1 MKVSLRLRSDAAN
14 LSSSTAED
22 LFFRSQCALWG
33 ARMLAAY
40 RHLDKDTLEYL
51 IWVLDPASGIT
62 TRILEHIGVE
72 DENVIASIPKG
83 LENQA
88 TALFLLLSRLDSEK
102 RSRVVEILLSELE
115 VIARSSEECEMSRG
129 LDHIASTYGLN
140 SDECALA
147 FFLAS
152 ILAWTHL
159 ERYFDNH
166 LECDRPS
173 GRKYLMTALDMSKK
187 DLRKAIGGKLAR
199 IGILDISHTWI
210 TMDSDYAPLFTDPSD
225 NPLLADLHRA
235 VPTPDL
241 ATKDLGVDT
250 TDLSLM
256 SRLLTSQGDSPV
268 HVLLY
273 GAPGTGKTTLAQGLI
288 HENGLDGLEV
298 MGRSEGT
305 IKQRRGALEACLN
318 MSTGVESR
326 VVVIDEAD
334 RLLNTG
340 SSWSDHGEKSDKA
353 WLNDVLERRGL
364 RCVWITND
372 TGAMDPAVR
381 RRIDF
386 SLELPLPDIRK
397 RRTMIERVLR
407 NKRIK
412 RHFSADEIR
421 TIARDYTVSPAIL
434 SVAAETASLNQ
445 ESSQACHEAYI
456 KALDSQ
462 LRLAGVIPPAP
473 KNPLDEFLRE
483 GINTSIEF
491 DTLVDRVR
499 AYDERWRSQSAGAVL
514 PPFNLLF
521 HGEPG
526 TGKSYTARHLA
537 DLIDRPVL
545 VKRASDLLNPYVG
558 MSEKSVAA
566 AFAEARETG
575 SALVIDEIDSFLY
588 KREMALRTWESS
600 LVSEFLVQLE
610 QGPGMIIGTTNR
622 FDALDEAA
630 RRRFPMRAEFRFLAP
645 NQIVG
650 LYQSVFG
657 KIVHGKMSGTQAT
670 HLKSIRNATAAGM
683 FSAHNELLLS
693 DGFAICHD
701 QIIYL
706 LKYKFAGLST
716 NSSSTSAV
724 IGFH

>member
-1 MKVSLRLRSDAAN
+1 MVLSRLLRSNAPG
-14 LSSSTAED
+14 LSSIDAND
-22 LFFRSQCALWG
+22 RFMRSHCAQWG
-33 ARMLAAY
+33 ARVLSRY
-40 RHLDKDTLEYL
+40 PRLDQETLEFA
-51 IWVLDPASGIT
+51 IWVLDPSTVTLVQALADIGIKVESILAEVSASPEHQAAALT
-62 TRILEHIGVE
+62 PILCRQGTSVQTCAAKALAH
-72 DENVIASIPKG
+72 A
-83 LENQA
+83 LETLVTHESQSDMA
-88 TALFLLLSRLDSEK
+88 
-102 RSRVVEILLSELE
+102 
-115 VIARSSEECEMSRG
+115 RG
-129 LDHIASTYGLN
+129 LLHIKHTYGL
-140 SDECALA
+140 SDDDCALA

-152 ILAWTHL
+152 VSAWPHI
-159 ERYFDNH
+159 ERFFDSH

-173 GRKYLMTALDMSKK
+173 GRKYLMAALGMTHTQ
-187 DLRKAIGGKLAR
+187 LRQATNGKLAR
-199 IGILDISHTWI
+199 IGILDISHTWLSL
-210 TMDSDYAPLFTDPSD
+210 DSDYAPLFTDPSD
-225 NPLLADLHRA
+225 NPLLVDLHRA

-241 ATKDLGVDT
+241 MTGDLGVDP

-256 SRLLTSQGDSPV
+256 SRLLTSKGDSPV
-268 HVLLY
+268 HILLY
-273 GAPGTGKTTLAQGLI
+273 GAPGTGKTTLAQGLV

-364 RCVWITND
+364 RCVWIVND
-372 TGAMDPAVR
+372 TSAMDPAVR

-386 SLELPLPDIRK
+386 SLELPLPDPRK
-397 RRTMIERVLR
+397 RRSMLERVLR

-412 RHFSADEIR
+412 RHFCADEIR
-421 TIARDYTVSPAIL
+421 VIARDYTVSPAIL

-445 ESSQACHEAYI
+445 ESSQACRDTYI

-499 AYDERWRSQSAGAVL
+499 AYDERWRSHSAGAVL

-521 HGEPG
+521 HGAPG
-526 TGKSYTARHLA
+526 TGKSFTARHLA

-575 SALVIDEIDSFLY
+575 AVLVIDEIDSFLY
-588 KREMALRTWESS
+588 KREMAQRTWESN

-622 FDALDEAA
+622 LDCIDIPAL
-630 RRRFPMRAEFRFLAP
+630 RRFSIRAEFKFLDP
-645 NQIVG
+645 DQVVR
-650 LYQSVFG
+650 LYRRVFG
-657 KIVHGKMSGTQAT
+657 DVVTLPMAADHIERLQSLKDATTACFYSVLHGLM
-670 HLKSIRNATAAGM
+670 LMPDKS
-683 FSAHNELLLS
+683 F
-693 DGFAICHD
+693 CHD
-701 QIIYL
+701 L
-706 LKYKFAGLST
+706 LIEAIRLELNNLSGYT
-716 NSSSTSAV
+716 SSSVSG

>member
-1 MKVSLRLRSDAAN
+1 MRVGHRFRSDAPG
-14 LSSSTAED
+14 LSSTDSND
-22 LFFRSQCALWG
+22 RFMRSLCAQWG
-33 ARMLAAY
+33 ARILY
-40 RHLDKDTLEYL
+40 RYPRLDQETLEFV
-51 IWVLDPASGIT
+51 IWVLDPST
-62 TRILEHIGVE
+62 NILVRALADIGVE
-72 DENVIASIPKG
+72 VDTILQEAPATPEGQAAALTSILCRPGTSVQTCHTRALAGALEG
-83 LENQA
+83 L
-88 TALFLLLSRLDSEK
+88 
-102 RSRVVEILLSELE
+102 I
-115 VIARSSEECEMSRG
+115 SSESQSDVARG
-129 LDHIASTYGLN
+129 LLHIKRTYGL
-140 SDECALA
+140 SEDECALS

-152 ILAWTHL
+152 VSAWPHL
-159 ERYFDNH
+159 ERFFDSH

-173 GRKYLMTALDMSKK
+173 GRKYLMAALDMSLGR
-187 DLRKAIGGKLAR
+187 LRQAISGKLAR
-199 IGILDISHTWI
+199 IGILDVSHTWLSL
-210 TMDSDYAPLFTDPSD
+210 DSDYAPLFTDPSD

-235 VPTPDL
+235 VPSPDL
-241 ATKDLGVDT
+241 ATGDLGVDP
-250 TDLSLM
+250 TDVSLM
-256 SRLLTSQGDSPV
+256 NRLLTSKGDSPV

-288 HENGLDGLEV
+288 RENCLDGLEV

-318 MSTGVESR
+318 MSTGIENR

-340 SSWSDHGEKSDKA
+340 SPWSDHGEKSDKA

-364 RCVWITND
+364 RCLWIVND
-372 TGAMDPAVR
+372 TSSVDPAVR

-386 SLELPLPDIRK
+386 SLEMPLPDLRK
-397 RRTMIERVLR
+397 RRTMLEHVLR
-407 NKRIK
+407 RKRIK
-412 RHFSADEIR
+412 RHFSADDIR
-421 TIARDYTVSPAIL
+421 VIARDYVVSPAVL
-434 SVAAETASLNQ
+434 AVAADTASLNQ
-445 ESSQACHEAYI
+445 ESSSACRNTYF

-462 LRLAGVIPPAP
+462 LRLAGEITPVRQARQ
-473 KNPLDEFLRE
+473 DVFLRE
-483 GINTSIEF
+483 GINTSVEF
-491 DTLVDRVR
+491 EALVEKMHT
-499 AYDERWRSQSAGAVL
+499 YEGRWRSHSSGVVL

-521 HGEPG
+521 HGAPG

-558 MSEKSVAA
+558 MTEKSVAR
-566 AFAEARETG
+566 AFIEARETG
-575 SALVIDEIDSFLY
+575 AVLVIDEIDSFLY
-588 KREMALRTWESS
+588 KRKMALRTWESS

-622 FDALDEAA
+622 FNALDEAA

-645 NQIVG
+645 NQVVG

-657 KIVHGKMSGTQAT
+657 KFVHGKMSGTQAS

-693 DGFAICHD
+693 DSCAICHD
-701 QIIYL
+701 QIIDL
-706 LKYKFAGLST
+706 LQHQFAGLST

-724 IGFH
+724 VGFH

>member
-1 MKVSLRLRSDAAN
+1 MKVSLRLRSDAPN

-33 ARMLAAY
+33 ARILAVY

-102 RSRVVEILLSELE
+102 LSRVVEILLSELE
-115 VIARSSEECEMSRG
+115 VIARSSKECDMSRG
-129 LDHIASTYGLN
+129 LDHIASTYGLS

-152 ILAWTHL
+152 IAAWPHL

-199 IGILDISHTWI
+199 IGILDINHTW
-210 TMDSDYAPLFTDPSD
+210 MALDSDYAPLFTDPSD
-225 NPLLADLHRA
+225 NPLLAELHRA

-241 ATKDLGVDT
+241 ATKDLGVDA

-256 SRLLTSQGDSPV
+256 SRLLTSQGDFPV
-268 HVLLY
+268 HILLY

-318 MSTGVESR
+318 MSTGVENR

-364 RCVWITND
+364 RCVWVVND
-372 TGAMDPAVR
+372 TSAMDPAVR

-397 RRTMIERVLR
+397 RRTMLEHVLR
-407 NKRIK
+407 NKQIK
-412 RHFSADEIR
+412 RHFSGDEIQA
-421 TIARDYTVSPAIL
+421 IARDYTVSPAIL

-445 ESSQACHEAYI
+445 ESSLACRETYI
-456 KALDSQ
+456 KALNSQ
-462 LRLAGVIPPAP
+462 LRLAGAIPPAP
-473 KNPLDEFLRE
+473 RTNLDEFLRE
-483 GINTSIEF
+483 GINTSIEY
-491 DTLVDRVR
+491 DMLVDRVR
-499 AYDERWRSQSAGAVL
+499 AYDELWRSHSAGAVL

-521 HGEPG
+521 HGAPG

-545 VKRASDLLNPYVG
+545 MKRASDLLNPYVG

-575 SALVIDEIDSFLY
+575 AVLVIDEIDSFLY
-588 KREMALRTWESS
+588 KRGMAHRTWEAN

-610 QGPGMIIGTTNR
+610 QGPVITIGTTNR
-622 FDALDEAA
+622 FASIDPAALRRIIFVTEFMYLKSAQIIASYEAIFGDMSRGALSTDHIRRLSSLKTITIAALYAVHNTCMLSNSNDVLHDYILDE
-630 RRRFPMRAEFRFLAP
+630 L
-645 NQIVG
+645 
-650 LYQSVFG
+650 S
-657 KIVHGKMSGTQAT
+657 
-670 HLKSIRNATAAGM
+670 
-683 FSAHNELLLS
+683 SANHVSS
-693 DGFAICHD
+693 DGSAP
-701 QIIYL
+701 Q
-706 LKYKFAGLST
+706 
-716 NSSSTSAV
+716 TSI
-724 IGFH
+724 IGF